1 LARAHVIALPAM
13 VAWCAGL
20 FAARD
25 AGRGPPW
32 LLLPVMV
39 LWVNLHGS
47 FMFGIALAG
56 YVAAE
61 AVLSP
66 GPETSRM
73 AEMRRW
79 SGFVIAALAC
89 AFLNANGL
97 DGVLEPF
104 RITAMPTLQST
115 FIEWRSPDFQKF
127 DPAEVWLLAII
138 LLGFSTGIRLPPMR
152 LLLLL
157 GLFHLVLQHQR
168 HEDLL
173 AVVAP
178 LALIGPMAPRLNAIT
193 RPEGG
198 SPVSRLFAV
207 PPVRAGAPAIMATLA
222 AVGLYGFVALR
233 HPVERENGPVT
244 PSAALAAA
252 RQAGLTGK
260 VFNDEHFGGY
270 LIFSGIP
277 VFIDGR
283 MELYGDDFLK
293 RYLALS
299 GGDDAPAL
307 ATAMDRDGVTWTM
320 LSPDDRAVALLDRD
334 SGWRRVYADGSA
346 VVHARVSH

>member
-1 LARAHVIALPAM
+1 
-13 VAWCAGL
+13 
-20 FAARD
+20 
-25 AGRGPPW
+25 
-32 LLLPVMV
+32 MV
-39 LWVNLHGS
+39 LWANLHGS

-66 GPETSRM
+66 GPETGRM
-73 AEMRRW
+73 GEMRRW
-79 SGFVIAALAC
+79 GGFVIAAIAC

-104 RITAMPTLQST
+104 RITAMPTLQSA

-127 DPAEVWLLAII
+127 DPAEVWLLAVI
-138 LLGFSTGIRLPPMR
+138 LLGFSTGVRLPPMR

-178 LALIGPMAPRLNAIT
+178 LALIGPLAPRLNAIT
-193 RPEGG
+193 RPEGS
-198 SPVSRLFAV
+198 SPISRLFAV
-207 PPVRAGAPAIMATLA
+207 PPIRAAVPAIVLTLA

-233 HPVERENGPVT
+233 HPIERENGPMT
-244 PSAALAAA
+244 PSAALTAA
-252 RQAGLTGK
+252 RQADLTGN

-299 GGDDAPAL
+299 DGDDAPAL
-307 ATAMDRDGVTWTM
+307 AAALDHGGVTWTM
-320 LSPDDRAVALLDRD
+320 LSPAGHAVALLDRD
-334 SGWRRVYADGSA
+334 PGWRRVYADDYA
-346 VVHARVSH
+346 VVHARVGR